1 MAEGELLLEVRA
13 EEIPARMLAP
23 ASRDLAT
30 RLFEQLV
37 ALGLTPREVEAGFTP
52 RRLWVGLT
60 GLGSAEMYEPWNSLA
75 PSDID
80 PDRSVRGDQSRV
92 TVPWAMPTTA
102 AMAATSTTATTTH
115 SKALKIRPWLRIRVS
130 T

>member
-1 MAEGELLLEVRA
+1 MNRMPRADAAGRDVWEVWEVQGCSFRQYARLDSAEYALEQV
-13 EEIPARMLAP
+13 LYG
-23 ASRDLAT
+23 T
-30 RLFEQLV
+30 V
-37 ALGLTPREVEAGFTP
+37 
-52 RRLWVGLT
+52 VGLT

-80 PDRSVRGDQSRV
+80 PDRPVRGDQSRV